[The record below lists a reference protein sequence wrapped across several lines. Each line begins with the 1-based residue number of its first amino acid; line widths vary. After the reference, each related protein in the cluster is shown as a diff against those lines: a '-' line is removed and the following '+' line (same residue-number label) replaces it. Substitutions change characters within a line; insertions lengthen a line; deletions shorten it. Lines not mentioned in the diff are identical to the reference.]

1 MTIGLRAAGIPWRAN
16 ATSITRSWV
25 RNPSSSNASRGQRP
39 RALSSATCCAPS
51 PHRAKA
57 NRALKPI
64 LEFSSAKAFSTQ
76 VATGC
81 DSSAIR
87 AAWRSIG
94 SADPNCDQ
102 PEASQLAVAC
112 PWTASNCRRCAR
124 ASLAPATTAAE
135 GSEAGLPTKVSRYS
149 PDWPPRPPVMQ
160 YRAPSGPTSKSVRF
174 IAPPLKSVSTRPVYP
189 APCSWRCTAMSRPK
203 TQSRPKS
210 AFW

>member
-1 MTIGLRAAGIPWRAN
+1 MTTGRRASGIPCRAN

-25 RNPSSSNASRGQRP
+25 KKPFSSNASRGHRP

-51 PHRAKA
+51 PQRARAK
-57 NRALKPI
+57 RAVRPI
-64 LEFSSAKAFSTQ
+64 LEFSSAKAFSAQ

-87 AAWRSIG
+87 AAWRSSG
-94 SADPNCDQ
+94 SVDPNCDQ
-102 PEASQLAVAC
+102 PEANQPASAC
-112 PWTASNCRRCAR
+112 PWMASNCRRCAR
-124 ASLAPATTAAE
+124 ASLAPATPAAR

-174 IAPPLKSVSTRPVYP
+174 IASPRKSVSTRPVYP
-189 APCSWRCTAMSRPK
+189 APCSWRCTTMSRPK
-203 TQSRPKS
+203 TQSKPKS